1 MEETDLVKERRGEGG
16 GGGNPGKLSAASSEA
31 PAAAVA
37 VSVGSGIRSGSGPG
51 TQMEAHPNLQLR
63 RNVDW
68 RRSPPGGSFLPPAG
82 AAAGDTERQRTAQAE
97 KERDLTERENT

>member
-16 GGGNPGKLSAASSEA
+16 GGGSPGKLSAASSEA

-68 RRSPPGGSFLPPAG
+68 RRSPRVVPFYPQQGQQQGILRDRGQP
-82 AAAGDTERQRTAQAE
+82 RQR
-97 KERDLTERENT
+97 KRET